1 MNDVLY
7 KLSKQNVRII
17 DGWYPYPSTGLCDV
31 CNLSL
36 YQTRKQLKKLKEMG
50 LVESCI
56 ECVVDEER
64 NFIIR
69 GYRVTE
75 KGKKTDEYK
84 KALSEERQICKE
96 IFGIDIGE
104 E

>member
-1 MNDVLY
+1 MNDILY
-7 KLSKQNVRII
+7 YLSKENVRI
-17 DGWYPYPSTGLCDV
+17 DGCHPLPSTLLCVD

-56 ECVVDEER
+56 ECVVDEEI

-69 GYRVTE
+69 GYRLTE

-84 KALSEERQICKE
+84 KAWDEERQNCKE
-96 IFGIDIGE
+96 CFGIDIGE
-104 E
+104 